1 MKELV
6 LQILADS
13 MQLFLKGSGDS
24 QLAFN
29 VNATE
34 EVIDNETDRLKNKHI
49 ERLNQGL
56 CTALAGSVY
65 TDALTNLERIADHAT
80 NIAFSMQNTKHKPV
94 LSRSAFVEEA
104 ET

>member
-1 MKELV
+1 MTYEEAVQAIDSLEMCIRDSSEAALEELDRMKELV

-13 MQLFLKGSGDS
+13 MQLFLKGSGDT

-34 EVIDNETDRLKNKHI
+34 EVIDNETDRLKEKHI

-56 CTALAGSVY
+56 CTALARCV
-65 TDALTNLERIADHAT
+65 
-80 NIAFSMQNTKHKPV
+80 
-94 LSRSAFVEEA
+94 
-104 ET
+104 